1 MTSMSVCQYVNMSVF
16 QCVSM
21 YVYVYIMVYIY
32 IYIICHHVCKVQTRF
47 QSMRED
53 NLAEEV
59 TQWNATSPKLQQFC
73 ATSTHSVLQQRIGR
87 HYPTLR

>member
-1 MTSMSVCQYVNMSVF
+1 MTVCQYVNMSVC

-73 ATSTHSVLQQRIGR
+73 ATSTHSVLQQE
-87 HYPTLR
+87 LAEK